1 MPIEF
6 HCHVCGRLL
15 RTSEDKAGR
24 TAKCPGCGEAVA
36 VPVPTRE
43 PADELVFD
51 EPEEDLDAE
60 ADGIDNTHDIG
71 NTNDPSD
78 TRDTQDDGAAEAAS
92 LAVSRRTRGSKIC
105 PACGETIKAVATRC
119 RFCGEDVAALSGNAE
134 VGQPPQSL
142 EFGEVFTASWKLF
155 SDDLGLH
162 IGATLIV
169 GIINLVVIVIGLVIG
184 LVVTA
189 AVADGGGNPAA
200 TITVLILVGAVL
212 LLVATAV
219 QSYLTAGYNIFLL
232 KSVRGERPEFSDL
245 FSGGPYFLR
254 MLTNLIV
261 FNVLVIGGSLL
272 CYVPGVLLMLMLWPY
287 AFVVVDE
294 NRRGLKSLRRAKELM
309 AGNWGP
315 VFVLMLVLGLVC
327 YGAANI
333 CPIAGL
339 FAYPWMMVMTATI
352 YCRLTEQRTAEE

>member
-36 VPVPTRE
+36 VPFPAKET
-43 PADELVFD
+43 ADELVFD
-51 EPEEDLDAE
+51 EPDEESATE
-60 ADGIDNTHDIG
+60 EDGIDNAHD
-71 NTNDPSD
+71 DS
-78 TRDTQDDGAAEAAS
+78 AAEAAP
-92 LAVSRRTRGSKIC
+92 LIVSRRRSGSKIC
-105 PACGETIKAVATRC
+105 PVCGETIKAVAVRC
-119 RFCGEDVAALSGNAE
+119 RFCGEDVAE
-134 VGQPPQSL
+134 VEQLPQSL

-162 IGATLIV
+162 IGAMLIV
-169 GIINLVVIVIGLVIG
+169 GLINLVVVGIGVVIG
-184 LVVTA
+184 VVTTA
-189 AVADGGGNPAA
+189 AIAGGGGAPALA
-200 TITVLILVGAVL
+200 VIVLIVVVTVV

-219 QSYLTAGYNIFLL
+219 QAYLTAGYNIFLL
-232 KSVRGERPEFSDL
+232 KSVRGERPEISDL

-254 MLTNLIV
+254 MLANLIV
-261 FNVLVIGGSLL
+261 FNVLVTGGMLL
-272 CYVPGVLLMLMLWPY
+272 CYVPGVLLLLMLWPY
-287 AFVVVDE
+287 SFVLVDE
-294 NRRGLKSLRRAKELM
+294 DRPGLESLRRAKELM

-315 VFVLMLVLGLVC
+315 VFVLMLVWGLVC

-339 FAYPWMMVMTATI
+339 FAYPWMMVMQATI
-352 YCRLTEQRTAEE
+352 YCRLTGQITAER